1 MGLEFPWDLRTH
13 PVLAWRWRP
22 RVFPEGAD
30 ERDASTNDSALGVH
44 AVFPAAGLTV
54 RAVKYGWSQ
63 RAPVG
68 TTASAS
74 GGLTRMVVLRTGAGQ
89 AERWVPAAVD
99 VTADF
104 QRLFGRTLETPRG
117 IAILTDADTTRTRA
131 EGDYAEFRDCPA
143 AAAR

>member
-1 MGLEFPWDLRTH
+1 MY
-13 PVLAWRWRP
+13 
-22 RVFPEGAD
+22 
-30 ERDASTNDSALGVH
+30 

-54 RAVKYGWSQ
+54 RAAVKYGWSQ

-99 VTADF
+99 VTANF
-104 QRLFGRTLETPRG
+104 QRLFGRTPGTPRG
-117 IAILTDADTTRTRA
+117 IAILTDADQTRTRT
-131 EGDYAEFRDCPA
+131 EGDYAEFRLCPVG
-143 AAAR
+143 AAR